1 MSYINSFQM
10 QAEVE
15 RGEVAL
21 SIICYVQQENVAED
35 VAREYI
41 ESIILDSWKK
51 INYHFNTLSMSHR
64 EIAKHVINI
73 ARMGHVMYQFGDGF
87 GVQDGKTRDQI
98 LINLMEP
105 IT

>member
-51 INYHFNTLSMSHR
+51 INYHFNNLSTSQKK
-64 EIAKHVINI
+64 IVNHVTNG
-73 ARMGHVMYQFGDGF
+73 A
-87 GVQDGKTRDQI
+87 
-98 LINLMEP
+98 
-105 IT
+105 